1 MCKHFCKKIALY
13 FFLVTSFGKQHCYE
27 LSLRVMMTQDARPA
41 CPGTAG
47 ATKATLPANHFPLT
61 LSPPEVKAALSR
73 TNKRKAAGPDGIP
86 GRVLKT
92 CAEQLTGVLTSIF
105 NLSLAQAKVPACFKS
120 T

>member
-1 MCKHFCKKIALY
+1 
-13 FFLVTSFGKQHCYE
+13 
-27 LSLRVMMTQDARPA
+27 MTQDARPA